1 MGAGRGT
8 WEEGHGGV
16 DRSFTVPKQE
26 TLRYTTCD
34 YKDKWA
40 GQTYIC

>member
-1 MGAGRGT
+1 MDKNRGHEFE
-8 WEEGHGGV
+8 WESGGVHGSV
-16 DRSFTVPKQE
+16 DRSFTVPRKE

-40 GQTYIC
+40 G